1 MLAKN
6 LQVRKGVGGWGLK
19 QVVGAAR
26 EWGLCWCRGAARK
39 TRKVRIEERTPPSSV
54 EEEAEVDLRQ
64 LEADALDE

>member
-1 MLAKN
+1 METPGEEAEPLDS
-6 LQVRKGVGGWGLK
+6 QGEEPIDEHR
-19 QVVGAAR
+19 
-26 EWGLCWCRGAARK
+26 RGAARK